1 MTQKLNEPIDPQGIS
16 PEALQ
21 LWKAIFDPKNAH
33 LFTVE
38 ASLEAFKHIK
48 VKDEDNEPN

>member
-1 MTQKLNEPIDPQGIS
+1 MTQDEEAEHYGIS
-16 PEALQ
+16 PETLRI
-21 LWKAIFDPKNAH
+21 LESISDPKNAH

-48 VKDEDNEPN
+48 VKDENNEPN

>member
-1 MTQKLNEPIDPQGIS
+1 MTQVPNEPIDPQGIS

-21 LWKAIFDPKNAH
+21 LWKAISDPKNAH

-48 VKDEDNEPN
+48 VKDEDDTRN